1 MGETGMIIVSFTGGF
16 LSCAVLILGFFAWA
30 VWQKHKD
37 DDHFRK

>member
-1 MGETGMIIVSFTGGF
+1 MMLSCYAVGF
-16 LSCAVLILGFFAWA
+16 LSCAALIFGFFAWA